1 MAVSSVRGPLKRNGL
16 STALII
22 TRRELRDSLRDWR
35 IIIPILILTL
45 IFPFLMDFTATAAR
59 NFVLRYGG
67 ANAIIAE
74 RLNPFLL
81 LIVGFFPISF
91 SLVIALETFVGEKE
105 RNSLEPLLSMPVADG
120 ELYLGKMLAA
130 LLLPLFASF
139 LGITVYLGGL
149 YTTLNWLPE
158 FALLTQVLL
167 LTTVEALVMVSAAV
181 VVSSQTTSVRAAN
194 LLASFIIIPMALL
207 LQVES
212 VLMFWG
218 QYQVIWW
225 LIGGLMVVALI
236 LVRMGVRTFNREEI
250 LAKEMDELKLKTIWR
265 DFLGYFLRPP
275 ALDTQRNNRS
285 ATRFNLLRIYTHDIP
300 ALIKAEWLPLI
311 IVLIV
316 LVGAS
321 LIGGYYATRYP
332 LPTGII
338 ELDSLPTD
346 AFENLPSVGFLPHF
360 STVGIFFNNIRAIT
374 LAAILGLFSFGALAL
389 ILLMIPL
396 TLVGFFAVEVSLLGY
411 NPWLFVAA
419 FLLPHGIVEL
429 PAAIIGTAFALRIG
443 AALVSPPAGLDVGQG
458 FLLVLAN
465 FCKIFLFLV
474 VPLLLVAAFI
484 EANLTP
490 QIVLALYGA
499 R

>member
-1 MAVSSVRGPLKRNGL
+1 MGVTSIQGTLKRSSLN
-16 STALII
+16 TALII

-74 RLNPFLL
+74 QLNPFLL
-81 LIVGFFPISF
+81 MIVGFFPISF

-105 RNSLEPLLSMPVADG
+105 RNSLEPLLSMPVSDG

-130 LLLPLFASF
+130 VLLPLGASY
-139 LGITVYLGGL
+139 LGITVYLSGL
-149 YTTLNWLPE
+149 YSTLKWLPDP
-158 FALLTQVLL
+158 ALLIQLVL
-167 LTTVEALVMVSAAV
+167 LTTVEALVMVAGAV

-194 LLASFIIIPMALL
+194 LLASFIIIPTALL
-207 LQVES
+207 VQVES

-218 QYQVIWW
+218 EYRVIWW
-225 LIGGLMVVALI
+225 IIAGLVVVALI

-250 LAKEMDELKLKTIWR
+250 LSKEVDDLKLKTIWR
-265 DFLGYFLRPP
+265 DYWGYFLRPT
-275 ALDTQRNNRS
+275 ALAARRDQ
-285 ATRFNLLRIYTHDIP
+285 ATVARFDLLRIYTHDIP
-300 ALIKAEWLPLI
+300 TLIKTEWLPLTV
-311 IVLIV
+311 VLIA
-316 LVGAS
+316 LAGAS
-321 LIGGYYATRYP
+321 MLGGYYATRYP
-332 LPTGII
+332 LPAGVIQ
-338 ELDSLPTD
+338 LDALPTD
-346 AFENLPSVGFLPHF
+346 AFENLPSVGFLPKF
-360 STVGIFFNNIRAIT
+360 NTAGIFFNNVRAIT
-374 LAAILGLFSFGALAL
+374 LAAVLGLFSFGALAL

-396 TLVGFFAVEVSLLGY
+396 ALVGFFAVEVGMLGY
-411 NPWLFVAA
+411 NPWLFVVA
-419 FLLPHGIVEL
+419 FLLPHGIIEV

-443 AALVSPPAGLDVGQG
+443 VALISPPMGLDVGQG

-465 FCKIFLFLV
+465 FCKIFVFLV
-474 VPLLLVAAFI
+474 VPLLLVAAFV
-484 EANLTP
+484 EANFTP

>member
-1 MAVSSVRGPLKRNGL
+1 MAVLSVRGTLKRSGL

-35 IIIPILILTL
+35 IIIPVLILTL
-45 IFPFLMDFTATAAR
+45 IFPFLMDLTATVAR

-67 ANAIIAE
+67 ENAIIAE

-105 RNSLEPLLSMPVADG
+105 RNSLEPLLSMPVSDG

-130 LLLPLFASF
+130 LLLPLFAAY
-139 LGITVYLGGL
+139 LGITIYLGGL
-149 YTTLNWLPE
+149 YASLSWVPDY
-158 FALLTQVLL
+158 ALLTQIVL

-207 LQVES
+207 VQVES

-218 QYQVIWW
+218 EYRVIWW
-225 LIGGLMVVALI
+225 IIIGLAVVALL

-250 LAKEMDELKLKTIWR
+250 LAREMDDLNLKTIWS
-265 DFLGYFLRPP
+265 DFWGYFLRPP
-275 ALDTQRNNRS
+275 ALATQRENTTS
-285 ATRFNLLRIYTHDIP
+285 ARFNLLRIYTHDIP
-300 ALIKAEWLPLI
+300 ALIKTEWLPL
-311 IVLIV
+311 VVV
-316 LVGAS
+316 LVVLTGAGI
-321 LIGGYYATRYP
+321 LGGFYATRYP
-332 LPTGII
+332 LPSGII
-338 ELDSLPTD
+338 QLDSLPTD
-346 AFENLPSVGFLPHF
+346 AFDNLPSVGFLPNF
-360 STVGIFFNNIRAIT
+360 STTGIFFNNVRAIT
-374 LAAILGLFSFGALAL
+374 LAAVLGLFSFGALAL
-389 ILLMIPL
+389 LLLMIPL
-396 TLVGFFAVEVSLLGY
+396 ALVGFFAVEVSLLGY

-419 FLLPHGIVEL
+419 FLLPHGIIEM
-429 PAAIIGTAFALRIG
+429 PAAIIATAFALRIG

-474 VPLLLVAAFI
+474 VPLLLGAAFI
-484 EANLTP
+484 EANVTP